1 MENYPKPFG
10 INRPNEQ
17 YSRVLVSLSSEKGE
31 ISFDLEQV
39 SIDYFP
45 GPGKPSHIL
54 FWHKNGVMIVDYSI
68 LECAYRF
75 NQT

>member
-45 GPGKPSHIL
+45 RPGKPSHII

-68 LECAYRF
+68 LECASRF
-75 NQT
+75 NQA

>member
-1 MENYPKPFG
+1 MGNYPKPFG

-31 ISFDLEQV
+31 ISFVLEQV
-39 SIDYFP
+39 SIDYFT
-45 GPGKPSHIL
+45 GPGYPSHII

-68 LECAYRF
+68 LECASRF
-75 NQT
+75 NQA

>member
-1 MENYPKPFG
+1 MIFPKG
-10 INRPNEQ
+10 YI
-17 YSRVLVSLSSEKGE
+17 LIHCIVSLSSEKGE
-31 ISFDLEQV
+31 ISFVLEQV

-68 LECAYRF
+68 LECAYRY
-75 NQT
+75 NQA